1 MLVLVLAWAMA
12 EFSLAAQQPRASR
25 GAEIADW
32 AQRAQQAQQAGNWT
46 AAESA
51 WRHVLTLVPSAAAWG
66 NLGNVLK
73 HEGRRQEAIHA
84 FREGLKL
91 QPKLAGLQLDLALV
105 YFGAGDYAHA
115 IPPLKAFVAKNPDN
129 LQGVELLGIC
139 ELNHA
144 EYAAA
149 VASLE
154 HAAKLE
160 GTPDVALLYALASA
174 QTMAG
179 QTDAAHQTLA
189 LMLQLGSDSAP
200 LHLLLGEAEAHVSHI
215 QQAMSEF
222 QKALALD
229 PRLLSVHLQMGLA
242 QLKARRYSA
251 AVQQFSEELKGDA
264 NCAECYFER
273 GAAEF
278 MQHQDE
284 AAGRDF
290 TSSIRLQPKN
300 HDAWYYLARLELRED
315 KKVQAVASLRQA
327 IAANDQQPASHY
339 LLGRTLSGL
348 GQQAESKKELALADR
363 LHQQEDHR
371 SDAALQKD
379 FHRVLQ
385 GAATASAH

>member
-1 MLVLVLAWAMA
+1 MA
-12 EFSLAAQQPRASR
+12 GRSLAAQQQPAASR
-25 GAEIADW
+25 RAEVAVW
-32 AQRAQQAQQAGNWT
+32 AQRAQQAQQAGNWS
-46 AAESA
+46 AADAA
-51 WRHVLTLVPSAAAWG
+51 WRHVLSEVPSAAAWG

-73 HEGRRQEAIHA
+73 HEGRRQEAINA

-91 QPKLAGLQLDLALV
+91 QPNLAGLQLDLALV
-105 YFGAGDYAHA
+105 YFSAGDYAHA
-115 IPPLKAFVAKNPDN
+115 IPPLKAFVARKPDN

-139 ELNHA
+139 QLNHG
-144 EYAAA
+144 EYPPA
-149 VASLE
+149 VVSLE

-179 QTDAAHQTLA
+179 QTDAAHQTLT

-229 PRLLSVHLQMGLA
+229 PRLPSVHLQMGLA
-242 QLKARRYSA
+242 QLKARNYPA
-251 AVQQFSEELKGDA
+251 AVEQFSDELKINA

-284 AAGRDF
+284 PAGRDL
-290 TSSIRLQPKN
+290 TASIRLQPKN
-300 HDAWYYLARLELRED
+300 HDAWYYRARVELRKGE
-315 KKVQAVASLRQA
+315 KEQAVASLRKA

-339 LLGRTLSGL
+339 LLGRTLLAMGR
-348 GQQAESKKELALADR
+348 QAEGKKELSVADR
-363 LHQQEDHR
+363 LHQKEDHR

-385 GAATASAH
+385 GSAAASAH